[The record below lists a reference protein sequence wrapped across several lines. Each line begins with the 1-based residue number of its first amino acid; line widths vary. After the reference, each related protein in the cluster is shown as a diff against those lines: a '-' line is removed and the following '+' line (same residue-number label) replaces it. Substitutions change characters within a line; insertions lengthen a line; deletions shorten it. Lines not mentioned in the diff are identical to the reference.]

1 MPPEYSNRATGRTS
15 STKAE
20 HDSDTKTKSDD
31 ADTGAAEARLDWGQA
46 EVRDGTLTVS
56 VAGEPPDGWKETF
69 EKTAALLSSGEWE
82 TVRVKKHAVK
92 VQGVRPGTEDKLK
105 HFLES
110 IVQQANA
117 THAPEDEDDAPGD
130 AGAESGEDDEP
141 GDAEGEERSEDT
153 EMTER
158 FRSFATSD

>member
-1 MPPEYSNRATGRTS
+1 M
-15 STKAE
+15 AE

-69 EKTAALLSSGEWE
+69 EKTAALLSSGEWD

-92 VQGVRPGTEDKLK
+92 VEGVRPGTEDKLK

-117 THAPEDEDDAPGD
+117 THAPEDEDDEPAD
-130 AGAESGEDDEP
+130 ADTESREDEEP
-141 GDAEGEERSEDT
+141 GDSADDEERSEDS

-158 FRSFATSD
+158 FRSFASHD